1 MENTQTERTNFVSE
15 KVVEVNNGAHDYD
28 FWYAKKITIDTR
40 KRVHCYKA
48 HKARKNTYV
57 IVEDVIELQIAQTC
71 TSNKIQRG
79 LNMKYVLK
87 TNVKDSKNSFF
98 FCVKLAKRLCS
109 KVSTC
114 SYGENFKSSFHQ
126 RCSTSLSS
134 RHKNLETKLA
144 NCNKFERRPNISTCW
159 STSI

>member
-1 MENTQTERTNFVSE
+1 LEEVA
-15 KVVEVNNGAHDYD
+15 KVNNEAHDYD
-28 FWYAKKITIDTR
+28 YWYAKKIAIDTR
-40 KRVHCYKA
+40 ERVRCYKV
-48 HKARKNTYV
+48 HKARKNKDV

-71 TSNKIQRG
+71 ISNKIGGG

-87 TNVKDSKNSFF
+87 TNVKDAKNLFLLYPKP
-98 FCVKLAKRLCS
+98 VERLFS
-109 KVSTC
+109 RVSTC

-144 NCNKFERRPNISTCW
+144 NCSKFERRPNMSTC
-159 STSI
+159 